1 MLITKKKFNEL
12 LAYRNDPVVS
22 IFIPTTRTSDFQK
35 DQLYL
40 KNALQEV
47 KQGLEDRGMT
57 TKEANQFLGQ
67 AYAVLDDDNYWNYL
81 SDGLALFI
89 GPDVFERF
97 ELPIG
102 FKKQTIIGNKFY
114 LRPVMPMMTGESR
127 FFLLA
132 LSLNEV
138 KFYEG
143 TRHSIAPVIIEDLVP
158 EDMES
163 VLVDAGTKESLQM
176 HQGGGSQAVFHGQNK
191 ATDKKVKNYEKY
203 FRFVD
208 KGLMEML
215 HDEKVPMVIAA
226 VDYLVPLYKDISGYS
241 NIVTEHISGNP
252 ENTAPVELHQRAMN
266 ILDTFNYSRKATIT
280 DNFGDFL
287 ANDKASFSIID
298 IVKSA
303 HDGKVENLL
312 INRDYQTWGNYN
324 QEKRLV
330 VIHKEKQ
337 ADSED
342 LIDLAARYTYEQGGS
357 VYTCTRAELPRPTA
371 NVNATYRF

>member
-1 MLITKKKFNEL
+1 MLITKKKFNNL
-12 LAYRNDPVVS
+12 LAYRNDFVVS
-22 IFIPTTRTSDFQK
+22 IFIPTTRTSNFQK

-40 KNALQEV
+40 KNALQTA

-57 TKEANQFLGQ
+57 TKETHQFLGK
-67 AYAVLDDDNYWNYL
+67 AYALLDDDNYWNHL

-89 GPDVFERF
+89 GPDFFEKF
-97 ELPIG
+97 ELPIA
-102 FKKQTIIGNKFY
+102 FNKQTLIGGKFY

-143 TRHSIAPVIIEDLVP
+143 SRYSITPVIIEDLVP

-163 VLVDAGTKESLQM
+163 VLVDIGAKESLQM
-176 HQGGGSQAVFHGQNK
+176 HQGGGNQAVFHGQNK
-191 ATDKKVKNYEKY
+191 ATDKKLKNYEKY
-203 FRFVD
+203 FRFID

-226 VDYLVPLYKDISGYS
+226 VDYLVPIYKDVSAYS
-241 NIVTEHISGNP
+241 NIVTEHINGNP
-252 ENTAPVELHQRAMN
+252 ERSTPVDLHRRAMN
-266 ILDTFNYSRKATIT
+266 ILEDFNQNQKAKLKN
-280 DNFGDFL
+280 NFGDYL
-287 ANDKASFSIID
+287 ASDKASFSITD

-312 INRDYQTWGNYN
+312 INQDYQSWGHYN
-324 QEKRLV
+324 EEKRLV

-342 LIDLAARYTYEQGGS
+342 LIDLAARYTYEQGGN
-357 VYTCTRAELPRPTA
+357 VYTCTREDLPRPTA
-371 NVNATYRF
+371 NINATYRF